1 MFICTDGT
9 TLEDKLKE
17 ERESVQRLKQE
28 LVQRAQTRSILQID
42 RQPTTTQELRVRLR
56 RSEAN
61 EEQLRVT
68 LEKAQHQ
75 RQILKQETDLRTLVY
90 ALTNFTSLK
99 QIRLMKVVDADDKWD
114 KYLRVHPDVAT
125 EFRPFEWS
133 YAYEHAATT
142 LAFAIQQS
150 RSRAD
155 RFSSRF
161 MDPRTPVLV
170 TQGLRR
176 TISDIAERLI
186 CLEFEF
192 RQTDVMVSLE
202 QKISQ
207 LSGLFQ
213 VVFNAAVDSLQSLHI
228 GL

>member
-1 MFICTDGT
+1 MCTDGT
-9 TLEDKLKE
+9 TLEDKLEE
-17 ERESVQRLKQE
+17 ERESVQKLKQE
-28 LVQRAQTRSILQID
+28 LVQRAQTRPILQVD

-114 KYLRVHPDVAT
+114 KYLRAHPDVAT

-192 RQTDVMVSLE
+192 RQTDAMVSLE
-202 QKISQ
+202 QKMSQ

>member
-1 MFICTDGT
+1 MIDFK
-9 TLEDKLKE
+9 TLL
-17 ERESVQRLKQE
+17 
-28 LVQRAQTRSILQID
+28 
-42 RQPTTTQELRVRLR
+42 
-56 RSEAN
+56 
-61 EEQLRVT
+61 
-68 LEKAQHQ
+68 
-75 RQILKQETDLRTLVY
+75 Y
-90 ALTNFTSLK
+90 ALKNFTNLQ
-99 QIRLMKVVDADDKWD
+99 QIRLMKVVDANDKWD
-114 KYLRVHPDVAT
+114 KYLRAHADIAA

-150 RSRAD
+150 QSPVD

-170 TQGLRR
+170 NQELRK
-176 TISDIAERLI
+176 TISNLARRLT

-192 RQTDVMVSLE
+192 RQTDVTISLE
-202 QKISQ
+202 QKMSQ
-207 LSGLFQ
+207 LSGPFQ

>member
-1 MFICTDGT
+1 
-9 TLEDKLKE
+9 LEE
-17 ERESVQRLKQE
+17 ERESVQKLKQE
-28 LVQRAQTRSILQID
+28 LAQRVQGRPVLQVD
-42 RQPTTTQELRVRLR
+42 RQPTTTQELRIRLR
-56 RSEAN
+56 RSEVN
-61 EEQLRVT
+61 EEQLRLA
-68 LEKAQHQ
+68 LEKAQNQ
-75 RQILKQETDLRTLVY
+75 RQISKQETDLNTLVY
-90 ALTNFTSLK
+90 ALTKFTKLQ

-114 KYLRVHPDVAT
+114 KYLRAHPDVAT

-133 YAYEHAATT
+133 YAYEHAART
-142 LAFAIQQS
+142 LAFAVQQS
-150 RSRAD
+150 RSRVD

-170 TQGLRR
+170 TQTLRK

-202 QKISQ
+202 HKMSQ

-213 VVFNAAVDSLQSLHI
+213 VVFNAAVDSLRGLHI